1 MICSQPKKICI
12 MLPPKNGCMTLESIF
27 NKVHDIDII
36 AINTKQHYTLE
47 SFAAKYP
54 NYDLTGFAFYGF
66 YRNPIDR
73 FLSAYEHAKWH
84 PELSYIQTILYKQ
97 ITSTPLTT
105 VQKLQGGPALFKS
118 DLKPLTVAR
127 YFDCLPEIEY
137 VQANSYTPR
146 LDTFTL
152 QKSYLDIPN
161 ITLLDFNNFN
171 QEVVNL
177 LTNFEYEF
185 TIDVNSVPKKNAA
198 ENRIVTKDTLTQIEI
213 DLIKN
218 KYSEDYEFFASK
230 GITFID

>member
-1 MICSQPKKICI
+1 

-27 NKVHDIDII
+27 NKVHDIDVI
-36 AINTKQHYTLE
+36 ALDTKQHYTLE
-47 SFAAKYP
+47 SFAIKYP
-54 NYDLTGFAFYGF
+54 NYDLFGFKFYGF

-84 PELSYIQTILYKQ
+84 PELAYIQNILYKK
-97 ITSTPLTT
+97 ITPEPLTM
-105 VQKLQGGPALFKS
+105 LQNLRGGPALFTS
-118 DLKPLTVAR
+118 DFKPLRVTQ

-137 VQANSYTPR
+137 IQNNSYNQK
-146 LDTFTL
+146 LNTFTT

-161 ITLLDFNNFN
+161 ITLLDFNNFD
-171 QEVVNL
+171 QEVINL
-177 LTNFEYEF
+177 LTNFEYDF

-198 ENRIVTKDTLTQIEI
+198 EDRVVTKDTLTQIEI

-218 KYSEDYEFFASK
+218 KYSEDYEFFESK